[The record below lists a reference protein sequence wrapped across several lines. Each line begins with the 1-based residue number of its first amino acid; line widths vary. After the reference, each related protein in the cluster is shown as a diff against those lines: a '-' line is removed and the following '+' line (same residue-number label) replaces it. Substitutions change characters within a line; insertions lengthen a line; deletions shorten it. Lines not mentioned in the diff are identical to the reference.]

1 MSLRSIVALA
11 ILALQLAACT
21 ADHRNNKTT
30 IDDMEHRHT
39 EDMQR
44 MGGGGSGGGSM

>member
-1 MSLRSIVALA
+1 MSLRL
-11 ILALQLAACT
+11 ILALAVLLVSSCT
-21 ADHRNNKTT
+21 NDPNKKSA
-30 IDDMEHRHT
+30 IDEIDRRHT

>member
-1 MSLRSIVALA
+1 MRPRWRFKK
-11 ILALQLAACT
+11 AA
-21 ADHRNNKTT
+21 
-30 IDDMEHRHT
+30 IDDIDRRHT

>member
-1 MSLRSIVALA
+1 MALA
-11 ILALQLAACT
+11 VLLLSSCTNDPNKKAA
-21 ADHRNNKTT
+21 
-30 IDDMEHRHT
+30 IDQIDRRHT

>member
-1 MSLRSIVALA
+1 MMSLRLL
-11 ILALQLAACT
+11 LALWVLLLIASCTNDPNKKAA
-21 ADHRNNKTT
+21 
-30 IDDMEHRHT
+30 IDEVDRRHT